1 MEKDK
6 REWRVLIWLGF
17 YGMENYIFL
26 ERLRFENSLM
36 IFLINSCS
44 VHVASDNLGKQEI
57 SLEPINPSE
66 TNMLDHY

>member
-36 IFLINSCS
+36 IFLIKKRLNAM
-44 VHVASDNLGKQEI
+44 VGFK
-57 SLEPINPSE
+57 
-66 TNMLDHY
+66 